1 MSEIINGVTEILQ
14 NWTNVT
20 TVAGCLLAG
29 YLIKQY
35 VPTDN
40 KHIPVIMAV
49 IGVLITLALNGYVS
63 FEVTI
68 LAGAASG
75 LAATGVHQVYKQYQD
90 DKKVKPEYF
99 DVYKDKEDNG
109 L

>member
-1 MSEIINGVTEILQ
+1 MNEIINGVKEVLQ

-20 TVAGCLLAG
+20 TVAGCLLVG
-29 YLIKQY
+29 HLIKQY

-40 KHIPVIMAV
+40 KHIPVTMAV
-49 IGVLITLALNGYVS
+49 IGVGITFMLNGYVS

-75 LAATGVHQVYKQYQD
+75 LAATGVHQAFKQYAT
-90 DKKVKPEYF
+90 KKEDGTPEYF
-99 DVYKDKEDNG
+99 DVYKDKEDK
-109 L
+109 